1 MATIFVI
8 ITVIMGVPV
17 GTGVFSSRIEC
28 ERSLT
33 MQRSLQIMDLSAARC
48 VEYRRRQ
55 GTASD
60 AIMPATAKG
69 DHLRGG

>member
-17 GTGVFSSRIEC
+17 RTGVFSSRIEC

-48 VEYRRRQ
+48 VEYRRR
-55 GTASD
+55 
-60 AIMPATAKG
+60 
-69 DHLRGG
+69 